1 MTKSDLEQIYYLNR
15 ELKMW
20 ETELERVRCKSLVG
34 SPLPGNSHGSGVSDK
49 VADRAERIIE
59 LENRIIAKRD
69 EIQRLRDEAVAYIE
83 SIPDS
88 LTRQIVYYRCV
99 SLMNWRRVAYEV
111 GGNNTPDG
119 VRMIYNRFM
128 DQIYL
133 VRFVRFACGIMVS

>member
-1 MTKSDLEQIYYLNR
+1 MTKSELEQIYYLNR
-15 ELKMW
+15 ELKLW

-69 EIQRLRDEAVAYIE
+69 EIQRLRDEAVEYIY

-88 LTRQIVYYRCV
+88 LTRQIIYYRCV
-99 SLMNWRRVAYEV
+99 SLMSWRRVAYEV

-119 VRMIYNRFM
+119 VRMIYNRLM
-128 DQIYL
+128 DKI
-133 VRFVRFACGIMVS
+133 

>member
-69 EIQRLRDEAVAYIE
+69 EIQRLQDEAIAYIE

-88 LTRQIVYYRCV
+88 LTRQIIYYRCV
-99 SLMNWRRVAYEV
+99 SLMSWRRVAYEV

-128 DQIYL
+128 ERI
-133 VRFVRFACGIMVS
+133 

>member
-1 MTKSDLEQIYYLNR
+1 MTKAELEQIYYLNR
-15 ELKMW
+15 ELKLW

-69 EIQRLRDEAVAYIE
+69 EIQRLRDEAVEYIYG
-83 SIPDS
+83 IPDS
-88 LTRQIVYYRCV
+88 LTRQIIYYRCV
-99 SLMNWRRVAYEV
+99 SLMSWRRVAYEV

-128 DQIYL
+128 ERI
-133 VRFVRFACGIMVS
+133 

>member
-1 MTKSDLEQIYYLNR
+1 MTKPELEQIYYLNR

-59 LENRIIAKRD
+59 LENRIVAKRD
-69 EIQRLRDEAVAYIE
+69 EIQRLRDEAVEYIYG
-83 SIPDS
+83 IPDS

-111 GGNNTPDG
+111 GGNNTEES
-119 VRMIYNRFM
+119 VRQVYSRFM
-128 DQIYL
+128 RSL
-133 VRFVRFACGIMVS
+133 

>member
-1 MTKSDLEQIYYLNR
+1 MTKAELEQIYYLNR

-69 EIQRLRDEAVAYIE
+69 EIQRLRDEAVEYIY

-99 SLMNWRRVAYEV
+99 SLMSWRRVAYEV

-128 DQIYL
+128 EQI
-133 VRFVRFACGIMVS
+133 

>member
-1 MTKSDLEQIYYLNR
+1 MTKAELEQIYYLNR
-15 ELKMW
+15 ELKLW

-69 EIQRLRDEAVAYIE
+69 EIQRLQDEAIAYIE

-88 LTRQIVYYRCV
+88 LTRQIIYYRCV
-99 SLMNWRRVAYEV
+99 SLMSWRRVAYEV

-128 DQIYL
+128 ERIEL
-133 VRFVRFACGIMVS
+133 VRFVRFTCGIMMS

>member
-69 EIQRLRDEAVAYIE
+69 EIQRLRDEAVEYIY

-88 LTRQIVYYRCV
+88 LTRQIIYYRCV

-128 DQIYL
+128 ERI
-133 VRFVRFACGIMVS
+133 

>member
-1 MTKSDLEQIYYLNR
+1 MTKSELEQIYYLNR

-69 EIQRLRDEAVAYIE
+69 EIQRLRDEAVEYIY

-88 LTRQIVYYRCV
+88 LTRQIIYYRCV
-99 SLMNWRRVAYEV
+99 SLMSWRRVAYEV
-111 GGNNTPDG
+111 GGYNTEES
-119 VRMIYNRFM
+119 VRKIYDRF
-128 DQIYL
+128 
-133 VRFVRFACGIMVS
+133 FAKQ

>member
-34 SPLPGNSHGSGVSDK
+34 SPLPGNSHGNGVSDK

-69 EIQRLRDEAVAYIE
+69 EIQRLRDEAVEYIY

-88 LTRQIVYYRCV
+88 LTRQIIYYRCV
-99 SLMNWRRVAYEV
+99 SLMSWRRVAYEV

-128 DQIYL
+128 ERI
-133 VRFVRFACGIMVS
+133 

>member
-69 EIQRLRDEAVAYIE
+69 EIQRLRDEAVEYIY

-88 LTRQIVYYRCV
+88 LTRQIIYYRCV
-99 SLMNWRRVAYEV
+99 SLMSWRRVAYEV

-119 VRMIYNRFM
+119 VRMIYNRIM
-128 DQIYL
+128 DKI
-133 VRFVRFACGIMVS
+133 

>member
-1 MTKSDLEQIYYLNR
+1 MTKAELEQIYYLNR

-69 EIQRLRDEAVAYIE
+69 EIQRLRDEAVEYIY

-88 LTRQIVYYRCV
+88 LTRQIIYYRCV

-128 DQIYL
+128 ERI
-133 VRFVRFACGIMVS
+133 

>member
-15 ELKMW
+15 ELKLW

-69 EIQRLRDEAVAYIE
+69 EIQRLRDEAVEFIY

-99 SLMNWRRVAYEV
+99 SLMSWRRVAYEV
-111 GGNNTPDG
+111 GGNNTADG

-128 DQIYL
+128 DKI
-133 VRFVRFACGIMVS
+133 

>member
-128 DQIYL
+128 ERI
-133 VRFVRFACGIMVS
+133 

>member
-1 MTKSDLEQIYYLNR
+1 MTKAELEQIYYLNR
-15 ELKMW
+15 ELKLW

-69 EIQRLRDEAVAYIE
+69 EIQRLRDEAVEYIY

-88 LTRQIVYYRCV
+88 LTRQIIYYRCV
-99 SLMNWRRVAYEV
+99 SLMSWRRVAYEV

-128 DQIYL
+128 DKI
-133 VRFVRFACGIMVS
+133 

>member
-15 ELKMW
+15 ELKLW

-69 EIQRLRDEAVAYIE
+69 EIQRLRDEAVEYIYG
-83 SIPDS
+83 IPDS
-88 LTRQIVYYRCV
+88 LTRQIIYYRCV
-99 SLMNWRRVAYEV
+99 SLMSWRRVAYEF

-128 DQIYL
+128 AQI
-133 VRFVRFACGIMVS
+133 

>member
-1 MTKSDLEQIYYLNR
+1 MTKSELEQIYYLNR

-34 SPLPGNSHGSGVSDK
+34 SPLPSNSHGSGVSDK

-69 EIQRLRDEAVAYIE
+69 EIQRLRDEAVEYIY

-88 LTRQIVYYRCV
+88 LTRQIIYYRCV
-99 SLMNWRRVAYEV
+99 SLMSWRKVAYEV
-111 GGNNTPDG
+111 GGYNTAES
-119 VRMIYNRFM
+119 VRQIYSRFM
-128 DQIYL
+128 RDL
-133 VRFVRFACGIMVS
+133 

>member
-1 MTKSDLEQIYYLNR
+1 MTKAELEQIYYLNR
-15 ELKMW
+15 ELKLW

-69 EIQRLRDEAVAYIE
+69 EIQRLRDEAVEYIY

-88 LTRQIVYYRCV
+88 LTRQIIYYRCV
-99 SLMNWRRVAYEV
+99 SLMSWRRVAYEV
-111 GGNNTPDG
+111 GGNNTEESVKKIYYRFFGKQKSCPECPD
-119 VRMIYNRFM
+119 
-128 DQIYL
+128 
-133 VRFVRFACGIMVS
+133 

>member
-1 MTKSDLEQIYYLNR
+1 MTKPEFEQIYYLNR

-34 SPLPGNSHGSGVSDK
+34 SPLPGVSHGSGVSDK

-69 EIQRLRDEAVAYIE
+69 EIQRLQDEAIAYIE

-88 LTRQIVYYRCV
+88 LTRQIIYYRCV
-99 SLMNWRRVAYEV
+99 SLMSWRRVAYEV

-128 DQIYL
+128 EQI
-133 VRFVRFACGIMVS
+133 

>member
-1 MTKSDLEQIYYLNR
+1 MTKPELEQIYYLNR
-15 ELKMW
+15 ELKLW

-69 EIQRLRDEAVAYIE
+69 EIQRLRDEAVEYIY

-88 LTRQIVYYRCV
+88 LTRQIIYYRCV
-99 SLMNWRRVAYEV
+99 SLMSWRRVAYEV

-128 DQIYL
+128 ERI
-133 VRFVRFACGIMVS
+133 

>member
-34 SPLPGNSHGSGVSDK
+34 SPLPGVSHGSGVSDK

-69 EIQRLRDEAVAYIE
+69 EIQRLRDEAVEYIE

-88 LTRQIVYYRCV
+88 LTRQIIYYRCV
-99 SLMNWRRVAYEV
+99 SLMSWRKVAYEV
-111 GGNNTPDG
+111 GGYNTAES
-119 VRMIYNRFM
+119 VRQIYSRFM
-128 DQIYL
+128 RDL
-133 VRFVRFACGIMVS
+133 

>member
-69 EIQRLRDEAVAYIE
+69 EIQRLRDEAVEYIY

-88 LTRQIVYYRCV
+88 LTRQIIYYRCV
-99 SLMNWRRVAYEV
+99 SLMSWRRVAYEV
-111 GGNNTPDG
+111 GGNNTEENVKKIYYRFFGKQKSCPECPD
-119 VRMIYNRFM
+119 
-128 DQIYL
+128 
-133 VRFVRFACGIMVS
+133 

>member
-1 MTKSDLEQIYYLNR
+1 MTKPELEQIYYLNR
-15 ELKMW
+15 ELKLW

-69 EIQRLRDEAVAYIE
+69 EIQRLRDEAVEYIY

-88 LTRQIVYYRCV
+88 LTRQIIYYRCV
-99 SLMNWRRVAYEV
+99 SLMSWRRVAYEV

-128 DQIYL
+128 DKI
-133 VRFVRFACGIMVS
+133 

>member
-83 SIPDS
+83 SIQDS
-88 LTRQIVYYRCV
+88 LTRQIIYYRCV
-99 SLMNWRRVAYEV
+99 SLMSWRRVAYEV

-128 DQIYL
+128 EQI
-133 VRFVRFACGIMVS
+133 

>member
-1 MTKSDLEQIYYLNR
+1 
-15 ELKMW
+15 MW

-69 EIQRLRDEAVAYIE
+69 EIQRLRDEAVEYIY

-88 LTRQIVYYRCV
+88 LTRQIIYYRCV
-99 SLMNWRRVAYEV
+99 SLMSWRRVAYEV

-128 DQIYL
+128 ERI
-133 VRFVRFACGIMVS
+133 

>member
-59 LENRIIAKRD
+59 LEIRIIAKRD
-69 EIQRLRDEAVAYIE
+69 EIQRLRDEAVEYIY

-88 LTRQIVYYRCV
+88 LTRQIIYYRCV
-99 SLMNWRRVAYEV
+99 SLMSWRRVAYEV
-111 GGNNTPDG
+111 GGYNTAES
-119 VRMIYNRFM
+119 VRQIYSRFM
-128 DQIYL
+128 RDL
-133 VRFVRFACGIMVS
+133 

>member
-34 SPLPGNSHGSGVSDK
+34 SPLPSNSHGSGVSDK

-69 EIQRLRDEAVAYIE
+69 EIQRLRDEAVEYIY

-88 LTRQIVYYRCV
+88 LTRQIIYYRCV
-99 SLMNWRRVAYEV
+99 SLMSWRRVAYEV
-111 GGNNTPDG
+111 GGYNTAES
-119 VRMIYNRFM
+119 VRQIYSRFM
-128 DQIYL
+128 RDL
-133 VRFVRFACGIMVS
+133 

>member
-1 MTKSDLEQIYYLNR
+1 MTKAELEQIYYLNR
-15 ELKMW
+15 ELKLW

-83 SIPDS
+83 SIQDS
-88 LTRQIVYYRCV
+88 LTRQIIYYRCV
-99 SLMNWRRVAYEV
+99 SLMSWRRVAYEV

-128 DQIYL
+128 ERI
-133 VRFVRFACGIMVS
+133 